1 MPTTPTAPCLA
12 TKRAFTVTAKGAP
25 GEVVTEPAEA
35 TPDGFR
41 LKGKLN
47 PDSLPTTYYY
57 EYASDTCDEGCTP
70 MKTAVVGPLTGD
82 TQREVP
88 AVEVTGLTA
97 REYWYRLV
105 ASNGDG
111 TEDGAVV
118 MFTTLPEGPS
128 GQAKQ
133 EPKSEPP
140 ALLVTPLVVT
150 SPIKT
155 TTTYKPLTKAQK
167 LASALK
173 ACGSKPKKQRAT
185 CKRQARKKYVKA
197 ANTGKQAKK

>member
-1 MPTTPTAPCLA
+1 MRGTEET
-12 TKRAFTVTAKGAP
+12 RFTVVPTNP
-25 GEVVTEPAEA
+25 PSEVVTEPAEA
-35 TPDGFR
+35 TANGFR

-47 PDSLPTTYYY
+47 PGGLPTTYYY

-70 MKTAVVGPLTGD
+70 TKTAVVGPLTGD

-88 AVEVTGLTA
+88 AVEVAGLTA

-105 ASNGDG
+105 ASNADG
-111 TEDGAVV
+111 TEGGAVV

-140 ALLVTPLVVT
+140 ASLGHTAGRNFAADQDDDKVQVADEGTE
-150 SPIKT
+150 
-155 TTTYKPLTKAQK
+155 
-167 LASALK
+167 
-173 ACGSKPKKQRAT
+173 
-185 CKRQARKKYVKA
+185 ARKCSESV
-197 ANTGKQAKK
+197 